1 MKLKTFWANALAL
14 CIVFFSSCEKDNNI
28 EPEKHYSAFTESF
41 ISMVNN
47 NSELKS
53 LLTESIELCRKQNP
67 DKESN
72 PVQSLSDYYDL
83 VEWSI
88 KCMPWEIFPQPAGRD
103 LFNRIDQSL
112 NYFYWLVDQDLYA
125 LKDKDYYHPSLQYHE
140 PFRTWLVDYT
150 KEWGHYLSTPDSWNA
165 DYLKIVKD
173 NEKFGLGQGW
183 YEDPSQWNSFND
195 FFARRLSS
203 PSVRPISD
211 PSDPSVVASPAD
223 SEPQGI
229 WAIDSEGL
237 MVQKEG
243 VVIKSRRYRSTEEL
257 MANSQYRSDFKN
269 GTMTHT
275 FLNVH
280 DYHRYHFPM
289 SGKILEIIDIPG
301 DEAIGGDVVYDDATK
316 TYIIE
321 CEVPQWQAIETRQ
334 LVVLETEFG
343 KVAVMPIGMSQ
354 ICSCNWTPGLKVGDE
369 VKKGDQMGYF
379 LFGGS
384 DIVLLFQSDVEVTM
398 ACPEN
403 KNGGFEHVLMGEKLC
418 VLKHK

>member
-1 MKLKTFWANALAL
+1 MKMKSLWAVLLAL
-14 CIVFFSSCEKDNNI
+14 CVVFFASCEKDSENL
-28 EPEKHYSAFTESF
+28 PEKQYSEFTKSF
-41 ISMVNN
+41 ISMVDNDPD
-47 NSELKS
+47 LKRM
-53 LLTESIELCRKQNP
+53 LTESIELCRKQNP

-72 PVQSLSDYYDL
+72 PVQSLSEYYDL
-83 VEWSI
+83 VEWST

-112 NYFYWLVDQDLYA
+112 NYFYWLVDQDLEE

-150 KEWGHYLSTPDSWNA
+150 KEWGRYLSTPDSWNE
-165 DYLKIVKD
+165 DYLNIVQS
-173 NEKFGLGQGW
+173 NAKFGLSQGW
-183 YEDPSQWNSFND
+183 YENPSQWHSFND
-195 FFARRLSS
+195 FFARKLSD
-203 PSVRPISD
+203 PSVRPIAD

-229 WAIDSEGL
+229 WAIDADGL

-257 MANSQYRSDFKN
+257 LADSRYRSDFKN

-289 SGKILEIIDIPG
+289 SGKILEIKDIPG
-301 DEAIGGDVVYDDATK
+301 DEAIGGDVVFDPATK

-321 CEVPQWQAIETRQ
+321 CEVPQWQAIETRS
-334 LVVLETEFG
+334 LVVLDTEYG

-354 ICSCNWTPGLKVGDE
+354 ICSCVWEPGLKVGAE
-369 VKKGDQMGYF
+369 VKKGDPMGHF

-384 DIVLLFQSDVEVTM
+384 DIVLLFQSDVDVKM
-398 ACPEN
+398 ACPETA
-403 KNGGFEHVLMGEKLC
+403 GVYDHVLMGEKLC
-418 VLKHK
+418 VLSHK